1 MLRFIK
7 SRINFTS
14 YNNRDCLSVY
24 IESITYLFVCNLSFC
39 IMYQMKQYWSAKFE
53 ILHLVNNANI
63 LQQINKRN
71 ICLNSWL
78 GNFKKTF
85 SKLIFFTIFR
95 NNSTVLLLCSNFTI
109 IHSHLL
115 KYQTLLHDIPFKCV
129 DTIPITH
136 CSFCVKIFS
145 P

>member
-1 MLRFIK
+1 MGVIQMLQFIK

-14 YNNRDCLSVY
+14 YNNRDCLSVVCSSSFTLASLCTSYSRY
-24 IESITYLFVCNLSFC
+24 IESITYLFVCNRSFC

-115 KYQTLLHDIPFKCV
+115 K
-129 DTIPITH
+129 
-136 CSFCVKIFS
+136 
-145 P
+145 

>member
-7 SRINFTS
+7 SRINFIS
-14 YNNRDCLSVY
+14 YNNRDCLSVVCSSSFTLASLCTSLNENRLKVSYY
-24 IESITYLFVCNLSFC
+24 IESITYLFVCNRSFC

-115 KYQTLLHDIPFKCV
+115 K
-129 DTIPITH
+129 
-136 CSFCVKIFS
+136 
-145 P
+145 